1 MQRIIAAA
9 VIIGLAFAAKPSYS
23 QNPPADA
30 NTACQAQKPQTDPNA
45 AGQTLKQD
53 APANP
58 LETILENLQK
68 KAAELTSYE
77 CKVDYL
83 VNQTL
88 LESKTRRTGTLYYA
102 RFDGRSWLRVDFAT
116 LQQDEEP
123 QQDYREQILFDGV
136 WLQQISYQT
145 ESVERRQ
152 MAEPNKPVDA
162 FALASRQVPV
172 FGFSKVE
179 DLHKQF
185 DIELV
190 TETTPEPSP
199 YFHLHMKVKPDSI
212 YKDDYS
218 SIDFWVD
225 KNVGLPAKV
234 VAVGA
239 EADVGETYEIKLLEP
254 KVNTGIDKSVF
265 QVSVPENFSMETIPL
280 EKRKQK

>member
-1 MQRIIAAA
+1 MYRTVVAGA
-9 VIIGLAFAAKPSYS
+9 IIGLSFTVTASHGQS
-23 QNPPADA
+23 CSADSA
-30 NTACQAQKPQTDPNA
+30 TCPAQKQQT
-45 AGQTLKQD
+45 AGS
-53 APANP
+53 P

-68 KAAELTSYE
+68 KAADLKSYE

-88 LESKTRRTGTLYYA
+88 LESKTRRTGALYYA
-102 RFDGRSWLRVDFAT
+102 RFDGRSWLRVDFLT

-123 QQDYREQILFDGV
+123 QQNYREQIVFDGV

-145 ESVERRQ
+145 QSVERRQ
-152 MAEPNKPVDA
+152 MAEPNKPIDA

-185 DIELV
+185 EIELV
-190 TETTPEPSP
+190 GHSETEPLP
-199 YFHLHMKVKPDSI
+199 YDHLHMKVKPDSV

-218 SIDFWVD
+218 TIDFWVD
-225 KNVGLPAKV
+225 RTLGLPAKV

-254 KVNTGIDKSVF
+254 KINAGIDKSAF
-265 QVSVPENFSMETIPL
+265 QVSIPASFTVETIPL
-280 EKRKQK
+280 ERQQRQE

>member
-1 MQRIIAAA
+1 MHRIVIAGA
-9 VIIGLAFAAKPSYS
+9 ILGLSWIAGPSYG
-23 QNPPADA
+23 QNCPADA
-30 NTACQAQKPQTDPNA
+30 SACQVQKQENP
-45 AGQTLKQD
+45 AGG
-53 APANP
+53 
-58 LETILENLQK
+58 LETILATLQK

-88 LESKTRRTGTLYYA
+88 LESKTRRTGVLYYA
-102 RFDGRSWLRVDFAT
+102 RFNGRSWLRVDFLT

-123 QQDYREQILFDGV
+123 QQNYREQIAFDGV

-145 ESVERRQ
+145 ENVERRQ

-185 DIELV
+185 DIEWV
-190 TETTPEPSP
+190 ADEPPEASP
-199 YFHLHMKVKPDSI
+199 FHHLHMKVKPDSI

-218 SIDFWVD
+218 TIDFWID
-225 KNVGLPAKV
+225 KTLGLPAKV

-239 EADVGETYEIKLLEP
+239 EADVGETYEIKLLDP
-254 KVNTGIDKSVF
+254 KVNTGLDKNVF
-265 QVSVPENFSMETIPL
+265 QVSFPGNFSVETIPL
-280 EKRKQK
+280 EKRPKQK

>member
-1 MQRIIAAA
+1 MHRIVIAGA
-9 VIIGLAFAAKPSYS
+9 IFGLSFIVAPSRGQS
-23 QNPPADA
+23 CSADSA
-30 NTACQAQKPQTDPNA
+30 TCQAQKQQTT
-45 AGQTLKQD
+45 GS
-53 APANP
+53 P
-58 LETILENLQK
+58 LDTILENLQK
-68 KAAELTSYE
+68 KAADLKSYE

-88 LESKTRRTGTLYYA
+88 LESKTRRTGVLYYA
-102 RFDGRSWLRVDFAT
+102 RFDGRSWMRVDFLT

-123 QQDYREQILFDGV
+123 QQSYREQIVFDGV

-145 ESVERRQ
+145 QSVERRQ

-190 TETTPEPSP
+190 ADSQTEPSP
-199 YFHLHMKVKPDSI
+199 YHHLHMKVKPDSI

-218 SIDFWVD
+218 TIDFWID
-225 KNVGLPAKV
+225 KTLGLPAKV

-239 EADVGETYEIKLLEP
+239 DADVGETYEIKLIEP

-265 QVSVPENFSMETIPL
+265 QVSIPASFTVETIPL
-280 EKRKQK
+280 EKQQKQQQK

>member
-1 MQRIIAAA
+1 MCKTVIAGA
-9 VIIGLAFAAKPSYS
+9 IIGLSLIASPSYS
-23 QNPPADA
+23 QDNPA
-30 NTACQAQKPQTDPNA
+30 NTAPACQVQKQET
-45 AGQTLKQD
+45 
-53 APANP
+53 PANP
-58 LETILENLQK
+58 LETILENLQN
-68 KAAELTSYE
+68 KAAELKSYE

-88 LESKTRRTGTLYYA
+88 LESKTRRTGALYYA
-102 RFDGRSWLRVDFAT
+102 RFDGKSWLRVDFLT

-123 QQDYREQILFDGV
+123 QQNYREQIVFDGV

-145 ESVERRQ
+145 QSVERRQ

-190 TETTPEPSP
+190 ADTGTEPSP
-199 YFHLHMKVKPDSI
+199 YDHLHMKVKPDSV

-218 SIDFWVD
+218 TIDCWID
-225 KNVGLPAKV
+225 KTVGLPAKV

-239 EADVGETYEIKLLEP
+239 DADVGETYEIKLIEP
-254 KVNTGIDKSVF
+254 KVNTGIDKNVF
-265 QVSVPENFSMETIPL
+265 QVTIPASFSVETVPL
-280 EKRKQK
+280 AKQKQK

>member
-1 MQRIIAAA
+1 MHKVVAAA
-9 VIIGLAFAAKPSYS
+9 IIGLSFIAQASCA
-23 QNPPADA
+23 QNCPADA
-30 NTACQAQKPQTDPNA
+30 STAGEVQKLETP
-45 AGQTLKQD
+45 GS
-53 APANP
+53 P
-58 LETILENLQK
+58 LDTILETLRK
-68 KAAELTSYE
+68 KASELTSYE

-102 RFDGRSWLRVDFAT
+102 RFDDRSWLRVDFLT

-123 QQDYREQILFDGV
+123 QQSYREQILFDGV

-152 MAEPNKPVDA
+152 MAEPNKPIDA

-185 DIELV
+185 DIELAAD
-190 TETTPEPSP
+190 EQLEPSP
-199 YFHLHMKVKPDSI
+199 YHHLRMKVKPDSI

-218 SIDFWVD
+218 TIDFWVD
-225 KNVGLPAKV
+225 KTVGLPAKV

-254 KVNTGIDKSVF
+254 KVNTGIDRSVF
-265 QVSVPENFSMETIPL
+265 QVSVPANFSMETIPL
-280 EKRKQK
+280 DKQKRNQK

>member
-1 MQRIIAAA
+1 MHRIVVAGA
-9 VIIGLAFAAKPSYS
+9 IIGLSLIAVPSHG
-23 QNPPADA
+23 QTCPADSA
-30 NTACQAQKPQTDPNA
+30 ACQAQKP
-45 AGQTLKQD
+45 
-53 APANP
+53 PASASP

-68 KAAELTSYE
+68 KAADLKSYE

-88 LESKTRRTGTLYYA
+88 LESKTRRTGVLYYA
-102 RFDGRSWLRVDFAT
+102 RFDGRSWLRVDFLT

-123 QQDYREQILFDGV
+123 QQSYREQLVFDGV

-145 ESVERRQ
+145 QSVERRQ

-190 TETTPEPSP
+190 ADSQTEPSP
-199 YFHLHMKVKPDSI
+199 YDHLHMKVKPDSV
-212 YKDDYS
+212 YRDDYS
-218 SIDFWVD
+218 TIDFWID
-225 KNVGLPAKV
+225 RTLGLPAKV
-234 VAVGA
+234 LAVGA
-239 EADVGETYEIKLLEP
+239 DQDVGETYEIKLLEP
-254 KVNTGIDKSVF
+254 KVNTGIDRSVF
-265 QVSVPENFSMETIPL
+265 QVSIPVNFTVETIPL
-280 EKRKQK
+280 EKQQKQK